1 MLMEV
6 FKRSW
11 FGRLWVVQEATVGKD
26 VWMMCGDRRIRFEAF
41 ESVVWSLWNSTN
53 AMRFLHARNASYLG
67 LRCATR
73 ILALR
78 RTFWTEGSITL
89 EPLLEAV
96 FPYSASDSRD
106 FIFAIR
112 GLVDRPSL
120 LPVADYTT
128 TAEEIFT
135 KATAGI
141 LSEIE
146 SLDLLAL
153 CGIGPRT
160 LGSQLLNLLGERAV
174 VVPEQLPSWVLDPRL
189 NCYDEPLSD
198 CKLGNWNAGGPST
211 GTTKVTGNREL
222 HVFGRI
228 LDKVSTTG
236 PTISTWSLPALKL
249 CLNRATKMADR
260 ETVWRALIMD
270 LDMDEGPASEELH
283 SEFDELLTLLNRNV
297 TLTEI
302 EGNEYFRIL
311 RRRCC
316 SWRIF
321 TTNDGHFGSSWP
333 TIKEGDVVCMLQ
345 GCKFP
350 LIIRPAHP
358 RTFESSLP
366 FRGVL
371 LGWCYLDG
379 MMYGE
384 ALRKNLH
391 ARPIVLV

>member
-1 MLMEV
+1 
-6 FKRSW
+6 
-11 FGRLWVVQEATVGKD
+11 VVQEATVGKD